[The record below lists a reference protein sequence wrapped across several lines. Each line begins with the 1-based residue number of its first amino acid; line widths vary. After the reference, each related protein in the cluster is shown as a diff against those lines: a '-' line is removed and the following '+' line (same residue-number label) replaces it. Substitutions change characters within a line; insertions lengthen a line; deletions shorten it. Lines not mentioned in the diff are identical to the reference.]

1 MDSLIET
8 QIETQIDLLDL
19 RGPAWQGYAACDEG
33 HSELFYAPNYFETQG
48 AKKAREA
55 QAKLIC
61 RGCPV
66 LDECRE
72 YALETVEEHGV
83 WGGLNERE
91 RRRLLIKRALDS
103 QIAAVIEIASA
114 S

>member
-1 MDSLIET
+1 MDT
-8 QIETQIDLLDL
+8 QVDARMDLLDL
-19 RGPAWQGYAACDEG
+19 GGPAWQGYAACDEE

-66 LDECRE
+66 LDGCRE
-72 YALETVEEHGV
+72 YALDTVEEHGV

-91 RRRLLIKRALDS
+91 RRRLLIKRSLDLQLAS
-103 QIAAVIEIASA
+103 IIEVASA